1 MRQVDGLDSVIYTKV
16 RIALYVDKRYVTIY
30 LHLRALGLTI
40 KVGKARIRDSTL
52 HQFSV
57 TPVDSDFGVW
67 LVSSKTIL
75 TILTGIN
82 IKDNI
87 LLTILILCAEYC
99 LNLSISSYEE
109 ERVAHQ
115 FSVNLYALEGLTLF
129 SLIADYVDIARSY
142 LSIYSLLVV
151 LLPYVARE
159 DAAIHLIRTTLSLF
173 HCQLYRL
180 HRSSTI
186 TLYVDI
192 PIAIK
197 VVQIQIGLCIS
208 LCSTSS
214 ILHIDASASVRIVDG
229 VIHEVQRL
237 SREVLTTSQIEIAQI
252 KVVGSKIE
260 IRQVCSIC
268 RKRCQIH
275 QR

>member
-1 MRQVDGLDSVIYTKV
+1 MNTRVMRQVDGLDSVIYTKV

-30 LHLRALGLTI
+30 LHLSTLSLTI
-40 KVGKARIRDSTL
+40 KVGKACIRDSTL

-67 LVSSKTIL
+67 LISSKTIL

-82 IKDNI
+82 IKDDVLLII
-87 LLTILILCAEYC
+87 LVLCAKYS

-109 ERVAHQ
+109 ERVAYQ
-115 FSVNLYALEGLTLF
+115 LSVNLHALEGLTLF
-129 SLIADYVDIARSY
+129 SIIADYVDIARSH

-159 DAAIHLIRTTLSLF
+159 DAAIYLIRTTLSLF
-173 HCQLYRL
+173 HCQLYGL
-180 HRSSTI
+180 HRSCTI
-186 TLYVDI
+186 TLNVNI
-192 PIAIK
+192 PIAVEVI
-197 VVQIQIGLCIS
+197 QIQILRSIS
-208 LCSTSS
+208 SLSTSS
-214 ILHIDASASVRIVDG
+214 TRNIDFSASVRIMNG

-252 KVVGSKIE
+252 KVVGSKVE

-268 RKRCQIH
+268 R